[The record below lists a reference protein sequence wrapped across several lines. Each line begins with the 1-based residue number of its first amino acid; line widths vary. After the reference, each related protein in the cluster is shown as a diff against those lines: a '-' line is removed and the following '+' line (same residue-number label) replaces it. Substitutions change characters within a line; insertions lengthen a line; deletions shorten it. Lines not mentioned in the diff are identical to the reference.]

1 MKKFSIMSSVL
12 LSTFFGLTLV
22 FSSCVKE
29 ESEKKGFVTFGANYH
44 IINCISTVN
53 ISIDGKIIGD
63 LKNPTDT
70 ISECGEKGNITE
82 EVSIGEH
89 TYNVKIRSE
98 SGTGC
103 TENIAGRFSISEN
116 ECEKI
121 FIDYLEIFN
130 NQSDC
135 EQDVLISPDEYKN
148 APNDSFSM
156 INMIIIGDCLRIT
169 FGASGCDGN
178 SWIVKLIDSGNV
190 AESYPI
196 QRTLRLSLDNKEIC
210 TAYLGKE
217 VSFNIKDLQIEG
229 NDKVILIISG
239 KELIYE
245 Y

>member
-1 MKKFSIMSSVL
+1 MKKFSIISSVL
-12 LSTFFGLTLV
+12 LSTFFGLILV

-29 ESEKKGFVTFGANYH
+29 ESERKGFVTFGANYH
-44 IINCISTVN
+44 IINCISTVT
-53 ISIDGKIIGD
+53 ISVDGKIIGD

-70 ISECGEKGNITE
+70 ISDCGEKENITE
-82 EVSIGEH
+82 GVSIGEH
-89 TYNVKIRSE
+89 TYNINIRSE

-103 TENIAGRFSISEN
+103 TENIAGRFTISEN

-135 EQDVLISPDEYKN
+135 DKDVLISPEEYEN
-148 APNDSFSM
+148 APNYDFSM
-156 INMIIIGDCLRIT
+156 INMVIIGDCLKIK

-190 AESYPI
+190 AESYPS
-196 QRTLRLSLDNKEIC
+196 QRTLRLSLENKEIC
-210 TAYLGKE
+210 AAYIGKE
-217 VSFNIKDLQIEG
+217 ISFNIKDLQIEG
-229 NDKVILIISG
+229 NDKVVLNISG
-239 KELIYE
+239 EELIYE